1 MSGWKTYAGAAVI
14 AISAGLEAFGKHEW
28 AQILATLGGSL
39 GLVGLRHAVKK
50 TENKGYTFKL
60 KMDF

>member
-50 TENKGYTFKL
+50 TEDK
-60 KMDF
+60 